1 MSTHYDPLE
10 HPEVQQGSAGRYLA
24 AFVASA
30 ALMGGA
36 YYASTQKL
44 PLVEFAATAAVLSLA
59 ALVSQ
64 LFLFFGLN
72 ASQAQIWK
80 SISLFLAIPLF
91 IVTIGLTV
99 WAFSSLYARTMPM
112 DGMLMSGQPTLLQ

>member
-1 MSTHYDPLE
+1 MSSHYNPLQ
-10 HPEVQQGSAGRYLA
+10 HPEVQQGTTGRYIA
-24 AFVASA
+24 AFLASA

-44 PLVEFAATAAVLSLA
+44 PLMEFAATAAALSLA

-64 LFLFFGLN
+64 LALFFGLN
-72 ASQAQIWK
+72 ISQAQIWK
-80 SISLFLAIPLF
+80 GVALFLAIPLF
-91 IVTIGLTV
+91 IITIGMTV
-99 WAFSSLYARTMPM
+99 WAFSSLYSRTMPM

>member
-1 MSTHYDPLE
+1 MSSHYNPLE
-10 HPEVQQGSAGRYLA
+10 HPEVQQGTTGRYIA
-24 AFVASA
+24 AFLASA

-44 PLVEFAATAAVLSLA
+44 PFVEFVTMAAGLSLA

-64 LFLFFGLN
+64 LVLFFGLN
-72 ASQAQIWK
+72 VSQAQIWK
-80 SISLFLAIPLF
+80 GIALFLAIPLF
-91 IVTIGLTV
+91 IITIGMTV

-112 DGMLMSGQPTLLQ
+112 DGMVMSGQPTLLQ